1 MKRQVLIEDVNR
13 YLKIYYLNKEIYN
26 SKSFDSKGFVKESFA
41 SNARVT
47 FKFHS
52 IPYRL
57 KNKFY
62 SKFGTDSNS
71 YSLIKEEEIREFL
84 NKNIK

>member
-1 MKRQVLIEDVNR
+1 MKRQVLIEDINR
-13 YLKIYYLNKEIYN
+13 YLKIYYLNKEIDNLGTFY
-26 SKSFDSKGFVKESFA
+26 SKGFKKESYT

-62 SKFGTDSNS
+62 SKFGTDSNL
-71 YSLIKEEEIREFL
+71 YSLITQEEIREFL
-84 NKNIK
+84 SKNIK